1 MTPPD
6 NKTPQSGTS
15 PKIKI
20 DIKTFSLTLV
30 LIIAET
36 IAQLLTA
43 IVMQQLIEA
52 GVQRSHEILMNA
64 VRLALILIG
73 LACALSIIRAFP
85 QAAYHRRTL
94 SAYKNESFVRL
105 LGLTLRSFLK
115 RPTGA
120 YLSAFTNDIEPI
132 LNGYVNGL
140 FVVIVS
146 IVQFAAALILM
157 FTYNVSFTLFVI
169 LLTFFPIA
177 VSVLFGKKLAESE
190 VALSSEN
197 RRFTAQLK
205 DLLSGFSVVKSFG
218 VESEAE
224 KIFGAANAEL
234 ESARSRRR
242 ITQSLIH
249 TVSNIFSE
257 LTWFGVFTFG
267 SYLAI
272 NGKIQAS
279 VIIIFV
285 QLMNYIINP
294 IQQLSEQLA
303 QLKAAKELVLQM
315 HEITE
320 PEDVRADR
328 QSISSFNDKIE
339 LNQLS
344 FGYGA
349 ETDKDAL
356 SDLNA
361 VIRKNEAVAIVGSSG
376 SGKST
381 ILNLLLGTY
390 PNYRGSLKFDESE
403 IRDLSAESINYLFAL
418 IQQDVF
424 IFDKSIEENISLF
437 KQFPREELNDAI
449 ERSGLADLIVSK
461 GADFKC
467 GENGG
472 NLSGGER
479 QRISIARAL
488 LKKSQVLLVD
498 EGTSALDNESAAK
511 VMGTILALTDTTRF
525 VVTHRLD
532 ENVLSR
538 FDRLLVLK
546 DGKLVENGTYREL
559 MDAKGT
565 LFALVQIGG
574 DSDETPG
581 VLQ

>member
-1 MTPPD
+1 MD
-6 NKTPQSGTS
+6 KNSNNRIA
-15 PKIKI
+15 IKG
-20 DIKTFSLTLV
+20 KNLVPFVLTLL
-30 LIIAET
+30 LILSET

-132 LNGYVNGL
+132 LNGYINGL

-146 IVQFAAALILM
+146 IVQFTAALIMM

-169 LLTFFPIA
+169 LLTFIPIV
-177 VSVLFGKKLAESE
+177 VSVLVGKKLAESE

-205 DLLSGFSVVKSFG
+205 DLLSGFSVIRSFG

-224 KIFGAANAEL
+224 KIFGSANAEL
-234 ESARSRRR
+234 ESVRSRRR
-242 ITQSLIH
+242 VTQSLIH

-267 SYLAI
+267 AYLAI

-303 QLKAAKELVLQM
+303 QLKAAKELVQQM

-328 QSISSFNDKIE
+328 QTISSFNDKIE

-361 VIRKNEAVAIVGSSG
+361 VIRKNEAVAIVGGSG

-390 PNYRGSLKFDESE
+390 PNYRGSLKFDEIE

-437 KQFPREELNDAI
+437 KQFPREELDHAI

-488 LKKSQVLLVD
+488 LKKSQILLVD

-511 VMGTILALTDTTRF
+511 VMGTILALMDTTRI

-538 FDRLLVLK
+538 FDRILVLK

-565 LFALVQIGG
+565 FFALVQIGEESG
-574 DSDETPG
+574 DTSNIK
-581 VLQ
+581 

>member
-1 MTPPD
+1 MD
-6 NKTPQSGTS
+6 KNSNNR
-15 PKIKI
+15 I
-20 DIKTFSLTLV
+20 DIKGKNLVPFVLTLF
-30 LIIAET
+30 LILSET

-132 LNGYVNGL
+132 LNGYINGL

-146 IVQFAAALILM
+146 IVQFTAALIMM

-169 LLTFFPIA
+169 LLTFIPIV
-177 VSVLFGKKLAESE
+177 VSVLVGKKLAESE

-205 DLLSGFSVVKSFG
+205 DLLSGFSVIKSFG

-224 KIFGAANAEL
+224 KIFGSANAEL
-234 ESARSRRR
+234 ESVRSRRR
-242 ITQSLIH
+242 VTQSLIH

-267 SYLAI
+267 AYLAI

-303 QLKAAKELVLQM
+303 QLKAAKELVQQM
-315 HEITE
+315 HDITE

-328 QSISSFNDKIE
+328 QTISSFNDKIE

-361 VIRKNEAVAIVGSSG
+361 VIRKNEAVAIVGGSG

-381 ILNLLLGTY
+381 LLNLLLGTY

-437 KQFPREELNDAI
+437 KQFPREELDHAI

-488 LKKSQVLLVD
+488 LKKSQILLVD

-511 VMGTILALTDTTRF
+511 VMGTILALMDTTRI

-532 ENVLSR
+532 ENVLNR
-538 FDRLLVLK
+538 FDRILVLK

-559 MDAKGT
+559 MESKGT
-565 LFALVQIGG
+565 LFALVQIGEESG
-574 DSDETPG
+574 DTPNIE
-581 VLQ
+581 